1 MISHELP
8 PSLQDAIDR
17 RVRTVER
24 SRLEAAA
31 VRLTAAYREGGNAR
45 VARTREDVLAYAAQR
60 APATYAAAV
69 AVLRRLAEQRPGWEP
84 RSLLDVGAGLGTS
97 SWAARAVWP
106 GLERVVLVEAEPA
119 MVALGRE
126 LDSDAR
132 AEWVAGELRP
142 MAEEF
147 DLVLAAYVLNELP
160 PNSLEAAA
168 RSLWTS
174 TADTLVV
181 LEPGTPAGYRNVLSA
196 RAEAI
201 AAGGFTVAPCPHDEP
216 CPLIAPDWCH
226 FAARLQRSEA
236 HRSVKAASRGFEDE
250 KFSYAAFARE
260 PQPRAAARIIR
271 PPQVRPGH
279 VLLELCEPGGI
290 GRTTVSKRDRE
301 SFRRARKA
309 AWGDAFEHT
318 TPAANIR
325 SPPAV

>member
-1 MISHELP
+1 VISHELP
-8 PSLQDAIDR
+8 PELQDAIDR
-17 RVRTVER
+17 LVRTVER

-31 VRLTAAYREGGNAR
+31 ARLTAAYREGGNAR

-60 APATYAAAV
+60 APATYAAAA
-69 AVLRRLAEQRPGWEP
+69 AVLGRLAEQRPDWRP
-84 RSLLDVGAGLGTS
+84 RSLLDVGAGPGTA

-106 GLERVVLVEAEPA
+106 GLERLVLVEAEPA

-126 LDSDAR
+126 LDTDPR
-132 AEWVAGELRP
+132 TEWVAGELRP
-142 MAEEF
+142 RSEEF
-147 DLVLAAYVLNELP
+147 DLVLVAYVLNELP
-160 PNSLEAAA
+160 PDRVEAVAG
-168 RSLWTS
+168 SLWAS

-196 RAEAI
+196 RAQAI
-201 AAGGFTVAPCPHDEP
+201 AAGGFTLAPCPHDEP
-216 CPLIAPDWCH
+216 CPLFEPDWCH

-250 KFSYAAFARE
+250 KFSYAALARE

-279 VLLELCEPGGI
+279 VLLELCEPSGV
-290 GRTTVSKRDRE
+290 GRTTVSRRDRE

-309 AWGDAFEHT
+309 AWGDAFD
-318 TPAANIR
+318 PA
-325 SPPAV
+325 SPEAAR